1 VVLAGTFARTL
12 SRLAVTLLA
21 HLHPLRLAA
30 ARVLGL
36 ATSVL
41 DRKDTALNAVD
52 QDILRLE
59 VRVVAPCA
67 EELNSL
73 RDIVSVVFQ
82 G

>member
-1 VVLAGTFARTL
+1 MVLAGTFARTL

-21 HLHPLRLAA
+21 DLHPLRLAA

-36 ATSVL
+36 ATGVL
-41 DRKDTALNAVD
+41 DRKDTALDAVD

-59 VRVVAPCA
+59 VRVVAPRA

-73 RDIVSVVFQ
+73 QDIVSVVFQ